1 MQFFWNSLF
10 LIGYLLAFGPP
21 RAISL
26 LEHEKATDGELKNAP
41 PVLLVLIELGVR
53 LTVLMVIALTLQN
66 LMTNQLYEIYRLDM
80 GFFIVGAVAIVHTG
94 SYFLFLVLLRDM
106 MGSFADRIY
115 RLLRNLSYSFLP
127 GLGAV
132 FVVLVW
138 EWQQKMEPFSSG
150 YIETVYQMTTL
161 VMLVA
166 SVVEAA
172 FVKRTPQGL
181 DKLYKA

>member
-66 LMTNQLYEIYRLDM
+66 LMTNQFYEIYRLDL
-80 GFFIVGAVAIVHTG
+80 GFFIVGAVAIVHTC
-94 SYFLFLVLLRDM
+94 SYFLFLVVLHDA
-106 MGSFADRIY
+106 MGSFANRIY

-132 FVVLVW
+132 FVLLVW
-138 EWQQKMEPFSSG
+138 EWQQKIDPFTSG
-150 YIETVYQMTTL
+150 YVETVYQTTTL

-166 SVVEAA
+166 SIVEAA
-172 FVKRTPQGL
+172 FVKRKPQGL